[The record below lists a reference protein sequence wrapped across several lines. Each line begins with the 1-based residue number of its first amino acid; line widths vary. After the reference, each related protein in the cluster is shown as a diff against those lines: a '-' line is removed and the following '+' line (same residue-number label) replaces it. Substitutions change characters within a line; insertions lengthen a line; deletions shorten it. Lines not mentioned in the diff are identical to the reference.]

1 MAAVLEEDA
10 LSILGLERVNSGI
23 YDGEWKKPAG
33 KMLTVYSPIDGS
45 EIAKISMATR
55 EDYDEMVKKAQEE
68 FKKWRMIPAPKRG
81 LIIKDIGDEL
91 RKEKRNLGR
100 IVTIEAGK
108 TPSEGEGEIQEMID
122 ISDLALGLSRQLYGL
137 TIASERPY
145 HRMYEQWVPLGPIA
159 VITSF
164 NFPASV
170 WSWNSFIAAV
180 TGDVVIWKP
189 SSKAALTAV
198 AVMKVIERVLKRNNV
213 PNIFYLMVSSG
224 SEGGDWITNDPRIP
238 LVSFTGS
245 VPVGRKI
252 SENVAKRLGKSI
264 LELGGN
270 NGAIVSDKA
279 DIDLALRGVV
289 FGALATAGQRCT
301 TTRRVIVSEKIYD
314 EFVKKLV
321 NAYSKV
327 KVGDPREKGVL
338 VGPLIDEDAV
348 RDYEGAISEAVK
360 QGGKVLYGG
369 KKISLKGYEKGH
381 YVEPTIIEANPNM
394 PIVKEETFAP
404 ILYVMKYKTIEE
416 ALEIHNSVPQGLSS
430 SIFTT
435 DLREEEAFLSPYGS
449 DCGLANVN
457 TSTAGAEIGGAFGGE
472 KDTGGGRESGS
483 DAWKF
488 YMRRQTVTK
497 NWGQTLPLAQDVVFD
512 F

>member
-1 MAAVLEEDA
+1 MKALIEED
-10 LSILGLERVNSGI
+10 LFSKIGISEVNSGV
-23 YDGEWKKPAG
+23 YDGAWANPSG
-33 KMLTVYSPIDGS
+33 KMLTVRSPIDGS
-45 EIAKISMATR
+45 EIAKISLATR
-55 EDYDEMVKKAQEE
+55 QDYDRMVSKAIEE

-81 LIIKDIGDEL
+81 LIIREIGEEL
-91 RKEKRNLGR
+91 RKEKKNLGK

-145 HRMYEQWVPLGPIA
+145 HRMYEQWVPLGPVA

-170 WSWNSFIAAV
+170 WSWNAFIAAV
-180 TGDVVIWKP
+180 DGDVVIWKP

-198 AVMKVIERVLKRNNV
+198 AVMKVIERVLKRNNA
-213 PNIFYLMVSSG
+213 PNIFFLLVSSG

-245 VPVGRKI
+245 VPVGKKI

-301 TTRRVIVSEKIYD
+301 TTRRVIVHEKIYD
-314 EFVKKLV
+314 EFLEKLK
-321 NAYSKV
+321 NAYSTI
-327 KVGDPREKGVL
+327 KVGDPRDKGVL

-348 RDYEGAISEAVK
+348 RDYENAIDAAIK
-360 QGGKVLYGG
+360 QGGKLVYGG
-369 KKISLKGYEKGH
+369 KRINLKGYEGGH
-381 YVEPTIIEANPNM
+381 YVMPTIIEAKPDM

-404 ILYVMKYKTIEE
+404 ILYVMKYRTIEE

-483 DAWKF
+483 DAWKY

-497 NWGQTLPLAQDVVFD
+497 NWGQTLPLAQDVVFE